1 MLILA
6 ILDRENTAI
15 NTLHAAGE
23 IARRLPESR
32 IAILHPRLDANPDFQ
47 SLDEGIPTR
56 AEREAFIQETTQRSD
71 ALRDMAARW
80 IEDHDDTLRA
90 QWMEIAGDVR
100 KIVAIE
106 AGRADLVVL
115 SRPLRHD
122 RDEVRKAFAAALYDA
137 EATVLIAP
145 LQPFD
150 TVGLRP
156 VIAWKPSSAL
166 QRALRQVDRLL
177 RAAKQITF
185 LIGEEGGRRHV
196 ESAPDL
202 IKDLQDA
209 GVPVVVDRFS
219 VTDGHAGEHIREH
232 ALEANADLLIMGA
245 YTHPRFMEWLFGGA
259 THDIL
264 AHETL
269 PILTHH

>member
-23 IARRLPESR
+23 IASRLPESH
-32 IAILHPRLDANPDFQ
+32 IVILHPRLDTNPDFQ
-47 SLDEGIPTR
+47 SLDEGIPTH

-71 ALRDMAARW
+71 ALRDIAARW
-80 IEDHDDTLRA
+80 IQDHDGTVRA

-122 RDEVRKAFAAALYDA
+122 RAEVHKAFAAALYDA

-145 LQPFD
+145 LQRFD

-156 VIAWKPSSAL
+156 VIAWRPSSAL
-166 QRALRQVDRLL
+166 QDVLGQADRLL
-177 RAAKQITF
+177 RTAQQVTF
-185 LIGEEGGRRHV
+185 LIGEDGRRHV
-196 ESAPDL
+196 ENTPDI

-209 GVPVVVDRFS
+209 GVPVAVDRFS

-232 ALEANADLLIMGA
+232 ALTANADLLIMGA
-245 YTHPRFMEWLFGGA
+245 YTHPRFLEWLFGGA
-259 THDIL
+259 TQDIL

>member
-23 IARRLPESR
+23 IASRLPESR
-32 IAILHPRLDANPDFQ
+32 IAILHPRLDTNPDFQ
-47 SLDEGIPTR
+47 SLDEGIPTHV
-56 AEREAFIQETTQRSD
+56 EREAFIQETTQRSD

-80 IEDHDDTLRA
+80 IQDHDGALRA
-90 QWMEIAGDVR
+90 QWMEIAGEVR
-100 KIVAIE
+100 KIVALE

-122 RDEVRKAFAAALYDA
+122 RDEVHKAFAAALYDA

-156 VIAWKPSSAL
+156 VIAWRPSSAL
-166 QRALRQVDRLL
+166 QNVLRQADRLL
-177 RAAKQITF
+177 RAAQQVTF

-196 ESAPDL
+196 ENAPDL

-209 GVPVVVDRFS
+209 GVPVAVDRFS
-219 VTDGHAGEHIREH
+219 ITDGHAGEHIREH
-232 ALEANADLLIMGA
+232 ALKANADLLIMGA